1 MLSLSLWGAIW
12 GYGGMVLAVPIL
24 ICVKL
29 MAHRLSRFSL
39 AALLLHELVSTA
51 EEEADEHDLAY
62 AGGAGSA
69 GRRRGRASPAAN
81 VGKGNSPTFA
91 QLLRRRNGG
100 GSDSKHV

>member
-29 MAHRLSRFSL
+29 MARRLSRFSL

-62 AGGAGSA
+62 AGGRS
-69 GRRRGRASPAAN
+69 GRGGRGRASPAASG
-81 VGKGNSPTFA
+81 GKGNSPTFA